1 MNMSNAKFAIALM
14 CAFMLAAC
22 AVGDASAGD
31 LHYASAPQYLMN
43 GPTLMAASSLPLAL
57 TSWEGIAVIAV
68 LLIIAI
74 AAIVYMLAGATGS
87 ATARTWSKMQ
97 IYEAFVSILLIGIF
111 GALSYM
117 FFLNPQGA
125 FAGAGLL
132 PGNVITHTGC
142 YASNVNNIYN
152 LSACDMGA
160 FMVNATNYFA
170 TIYYVGFIAAATVPG
185 VIINATPFT
194 VIGQGTVSFQLG
206 TPSFL
211 PSSLESMFETGAS
224 GLLFL
229 ILLNQIQMILIS
241 GSLLFLSL
249 FMVLGL
255 VARCFGFTRTFGG
268 SLIALG
274 LGLGLVYPM
283 LISMTYGF
291 IDVQLQ
297 SASWVTLAGAI
308 FSTLYTMVLGT
319 GVSCTVNVAQA
330 AVQSSTC
337 GYLDTAVL
345 TTGYLI
351 VGLLIIPLLNFAI
364 LDAFIVD
371 FSRAMGE
378 RVDFMSMIGSVI

>member
-1 MNMSNAKFAIALM
+1 MNMSNARFAIALM
-14 CAFMLAAC
+14 FALVLAAC
-22 AVGDASAGD
+22 AMGEASAGG
-31 LHYASAPQYLMN
+31 LHYAAAPQYLMN
-43 GPTLMAASSLPLAL
+43 GPMLMSASPLPLAL

-74 AAIVYMLAGATGS
+74 AAIIYMLAGVTGS
-87 ATARTWSKMQ
+87 TTARTWSRMQ

-111 GALSYM
+111 GTLSYM

-125 FAGAGLL
+125 FASAGLL

-185 VIINATPFT
+185 VIINVTPLT
-194 VIGQGTVSFQLG
+194 VIGQGTVSIQLG

-224 GLLFL
+224 GLLSL

-268 SLIALG
+268 TLIALG
-274 LGLGLVYPM
+274 LGLGLVYP
-283 LISMTYGF
+283 LLVSMTYGF

-297 SASWVTLAGAI
+297 STNLVTLASGI
-308 FSTLYTMVLGT
+308 FSTVYTMVLGT
-319 GVSCTVNVAQA
+319 GVSCTVNVAQT
-330 AVQSSTC
+330 VQSSTC

-371 FSRAMGE
+371 FSRAIGE
-378 RVDFMSMIGSVI
+378 RIDFMSMIGSVI